1 MDNRRRMMWKKP
13 QLNVIY
19 YTSTDGKIVSP
30 RSGVNFGGVSIRSNT
45 YNNGIGVIV
54 FSGPPTEIT
63 QGFYSSTLKSITIP
77 DSVTLIGD
85 YAFFKCSSLTS
96 VTITDSVT
104 LIGNHAF
111 DTCNSLTNIT
121 IPDRVTSIGSYAFQ
135 DCSSLINVTI
145 PDSVTSIGGYAFAGC
160 NRLHSMTLGSN
171 VTLTGTSTF
180 KSCTGTL
187 IINSPFV
194 LTGETTSNYDQM
206 KFYGISFNELIIGD
220 SITTIGDNVFSLS
233 NCASFNRIII
243 GNSVTTI
250 GKYAFDGCS
259 YANYT

>member
-63 QGFYSSTLKSITIP
+63 QGFSSSSTLKSITIP

-85 YAFFKCSSLTS
+85 YAF
-96 VTITDSVT
+96 D
-104 LIGNHAF
+104 N
-111 DTCNSLTNIT
+111 CNSLTNVT
-121 IPDRVTSIGSYAFQ
+121 IPDRVTSIGSYAF
-135 DCSSLINVTI
+135 CECRSLKSVTI
-145 PDSVTSIGGYAFAGC
+145 PDSVTSIGGYAFSGC